1 MVEYQ
6 VGDTIFELLN
16 NSSEKFS
23 RAQAWILP
31 TDTVIQSTRLSVKS
45 SELGPLTRMG
55 MFLPPFGSKGE
66 THSRAG
72 EEVRRSNSD
81 EGTDNLV
88 LYVIVQYTII
98 PLRFYPQRSWAR
110 NKYYSITDHSPEIFF
125 AVETVS
131 PPSYLMR

>member
-31 TDTVIQSTRLSVKS
+31 TDYTEWQAFCQVARIGSPHPHGNVA
-45 SELGPLTRMG
+45 
-55 MFLPPFGSKGE
+55 PPFGSKGE

-72 EEVRRSNSD
+72 EEVGRPNSD

-98 PLRFYPQRSWAR
+98 PLRFYPDRSWSR
-110 NKYYSITDHSPEIFF
+110 NKYT
-125 AVETVS
+125 
-131 PPSYLMR
+131 

>member
-45 SELGPLTRMG
+45 SELSPLTRIG
-55 MFLPPFGSKGE
+55 MLLPPFGSKGE
-66 THSRAG
+66 THSR
-72 EEVRRSNSD
+72 VYMYL
-81 EGTDNLV
+81 T
-88 LYVIVQYTII
+88 IVQKKTVLLLLLKHQANTYFACE
-98 PLRFYPQRSWAR
+98 RADFSQ
-110 NKYYSITDHSPEIFF
+110 FF
-125 AVETVS
+125 
-131 PPSYLMR
+131 